1 LILLFQKIP
10 PLDFL
15 SEFLSYLKSSTGILG
30 TVWNER
36 KVKKS
41 KEMLWFPNASNF
53 ESCVVHS
60 LAGYIILGN
69 GSTHLTNPKV
79 KGLPLLPQFAGGKEG
94 KCATHINEVVKT
106 FENSN
111 IEGLPPKAT
120 TSDFRAGMANYIAY
134 HKNGSLDLA
143 IARTGHNCTSLNTI
157 FEYIEGT
164 PLGNI
169 TAGRLVAEFHNSEA
183 NIYPPTIDVI
193 TNDDNR
199 EQLISIQSELF
210 DNRVNMTN
218 LRNTRDLVPLMFA
231 VQLRHLDACIKKFG
245 REDLV
250 VTAIFNACK
259 KYGVRKNT
267 VLEWGNVIQKDFIKK
282 NSETFINE
290 RQVVLDSIGK
300 LTEDYSKLNDKYEH
314 LLKSSDETNRL
325 LSQLLKATTDTT
337 VSSIKENN

>member
-30 TVWNER
+30 TLWNER

-210 DNRVNMTN
+210 DNRVNMTK
-218 LRNTRDLVPLMFA
+218 LRNTKELVPIK
-231 VQLRHLDACIKKFG
+231 AC
-245 REDLV
+245 
-250 VTAIFNACK
+250 
-259 KYGVRKNT
+259 YGYRC
-267 VLEWGNVIQKDFIKK
+267 VL
-282 NSETFINE
+282 
-290 RQVVLDSIGK
+290 
-300 LTEDYSKLNDKYEH
+300 Y
-314 LLKSSDETNRL
+314 
-325 LSQLLKATTDTT
+325 
-337 VSSIKENN
+337 